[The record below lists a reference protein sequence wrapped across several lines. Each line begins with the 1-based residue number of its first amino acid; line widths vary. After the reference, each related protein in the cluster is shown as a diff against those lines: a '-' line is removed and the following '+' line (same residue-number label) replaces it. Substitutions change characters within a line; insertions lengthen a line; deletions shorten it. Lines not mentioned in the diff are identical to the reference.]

1 MKSKEQEFI
10 KIDKSNFPNLKNYKI
25 GIVVSEWN
33 KDITSNLLSG
43 AKDKLTELGVKR
55 NNVSISWVPGS
66 FELVY
71 GCKELSKQNFNVI
84 IAIGCIIKGET
95 DHYDYICQAVSNGVM
110 NVSIKSNIPVL
121 FGVLTCQ
128 NSQLAFERSRDNDF
142 NKGFE
147 VGNATKKL
155 LALDL

>member
-1 MKSKEQEFI
+1 MKNKADTMFSCTRLDDFFVWEKKKLKYSSLNYDYKNRKRRQDVKKQFLNGI
-10 KIDKSNFPNLKNYKI
+10 LLWVFSPSFVNTYSSSTQCVDSNKYLA
-25 GIVVSEWN
+25 V
-33 KDITSNLLSG
+33 IT
-43 AKDKLTELGVKR
+43 LGCV
-55 NNVSISWVPGS
+55 
-66 FELVY
+66 
-71 GCKELSKQNFNVI
+71 
-84 IAIGCIIKGET
+84 IKGET

>member
-1 MKSKEQEFI
+1 MIAVIISEFNKEIVNGLLDGCKKSLKSHNLDII
-10 KIDKSNFPNLKNYKI
+10 K
-25 GIVVSEWN
+25 
-33 KDITSNLLSG
+33 
-43 AKDKLTELGVKR
+43 
-55 NNVSISWVPGS
+55 VPGA
-66 FELVY
+66 FELPSTAQQCVDSNKY
-71 GCKELSKQNFNVI
+71 LAVITLGCV
-84 IAIGCIIKGET
+84 IKGET
-95 DHYDYICQAVSNGVM
+95 DHYDYICQAVSIGVM
-110 NVSIKSNIPVL
+110 NVSIESNIPIL

>member
-1 MKSKEQEFI
+1 MIAVIISEFNKEIVNGLLDGCKKSLKSHNLDII
-10 KIDKSNFPNLKNYKI
+10 K
-25 GIVVSEWN
+25 
-33 KDITSNLLSG
+33 
-43 AKDKLTELGVKR
+43 
-55 NNVSISWVPGS
+55 VPGA
-66 FELVY
+66 FELPSTAQQCVESNKY
-71 GCKELSKQNFNVI
+71 LAVITLGCV
-84 IAIGCIIKGET
+84 IKGET

>member
-1 MKSKEQEFI
+1 MIAVIISEFNKEIVNGLLDGCKKSL
-10 KIDKSNFPNLKNYKI
+10 KSHNLD
-25 GIVVSEWN
+25 IV
-33 KDITSNLLSG
+33 K
-43 AKDKLTELGVKR
+43 
-55 NNVSISWVPGS
+55 VPGA
-66 FELVY
+66 FELPSTAQQCVDSNKY
-71 GCKELSKQNFNVI
+71 LAVITLGCV
-84 IAIGCIIKGET
+84 IKGET